1 MTTNNKHFY
10 FVTFPQTFF
19 TLISTG
25 HLSLHSILVIAIGLA
40 IWTSTNKKEVVEDDN
55 LKIVTSFY
63 PIYIMTAN
71 ITRDIPDVELLNMSE
86 ANVGCLHDYTI
97 STTDM
102 KKIENYKNSKYFIQT
117 VRNARMWEKSEE
129 KLIIIAGACESF
141 FEAIMLEGA
150 NFASSP
156 ARIMIEYRD
165 PLIIAS
171 KIAYTD
177 SNKYVSINDLK
188 PYLKSNYNGMG
199 GTRAKGKKNGWQ
211 KDKK

>member
-1 MTTNNKHFY
+1 MITETLKNKRKSSSKAIILHLDGDKKYSKRALNYYNNLNLKAAVENIAERQQPMEVVY
-10 FVTFPQTFF
+10 LLKRYKPNILVT
-19 TLISTG
+19 TG
-25 HLSLHSILVIAIGLA
+25 HDLMI
-40 IWTSTNKKEVVEDDN
+40 KKGQD
-55 LKIVTSFY
+55 LY
-63 PIYIMTAN
+63 
-71 ITRDIPDVELLNMSE
+71 
-86 ANVGCLHDYTI
+86 
-97 STTDM
+97 
-102 KKIENYKNSKYFIQT
+102 KIENYKNSKYFIQT

-199 GTRAKGKKNGWQ
+199 GTRAKGKKNG
-211 KDKK
+211 

>member
-1 MTTNNKHFY
+1 MITETLKNKRKSSSKAIILHLDGDKKYSKRALNYYNNLNLKAAVENITERQQPMEVVY
-10 FVTFPQTFF
+10 LLERYKPNILVT
-19 TLISTG
+19 TG
-25 HLSLHSILVIAIGLA
+25 HDLMF
-40 IWTSTNKKEVVEDDN
+40 KKGQD
-55 LKIVTSFY
+55 LY
-63 PIYIMTAN
+63 
-71 ITRDIPDVELLNMSE
+71 
-86 ANVGCLHDYTI
+86 
-97 STTDM
+97 
-102 KKIENYKNSKYFIQT
+102 KIENYKNSKYFIQT

-211 KDKK
+211 KDKRRKCNGIVI

>member
-1 MTTNNKHFY
+1 MITETLKNKRKSSSKAIILHLDGDKKYSKRALNYYNNLNLKAAVENIAERQQPMEVVY
-10 FVTFPQTFF
+10 LLKRYKPN
-19 TLISTG
+19 
-25 HLSLHSILVIAIGLA
+25 ILVTTEHDLLF
-40 IWTSTNKKEVVEDDN
+40 KKRQD
-55 LKIVTSFY
+55 LY
-63 PIYIMTAN
+63 
-71 ITRDIPDVELLNMSE
+71 
-86 ANVGCLHDYTI
+86 
-97 STTDM
+97 
-102 KKIENYKNSKYFIQT
+102 KIENYKNSKYFIQT